1 MHDDSSWWLHSC
13 KKSELLPCGFMNARA
28 RQCSPGAWNHLPLT
42 RSCTASAALAIS
54 TILRAAASG
63 SARAWRSTYF
73 MLLPDFLVRP
83 AHHDPR
89 GRCRIQA
96 KGRPQYAE
104 RPSGIKIYS
113 RWNAR

>member
-1 MHDDSSWWLHSC
+1 
-13 KKSELLPCGFMNARA
+13 
-28 RQCSPGAWNHLPLT
+28 
-42 RSCTASAALAIS
+42 
-54 TILRAAASG
+54 
-63 SARAWRSTYF
+63 

-104 RPSGIKIYS
+104 RLSGIKIYS
-113 RWNAR
+113 R